1 MRPRPTQHRRVIEP
15 RHYRD
20 VLGRFATGVTIVAAT
35 TPDGPVGLAVSAFA
49 SVSLDPPLVLFC
61 VTRASRS
68 WTSIEQAGVFG
79 VSVLRDDQE
88 QISRRFA
95 GPGRDRFAGVAI
107 TDSELGVPLIDQAL
121 AHVECTIEAVHRAG
135 DHYVVIGRVA
145 RMDATDGLPL
155 LYFRGAYE
163 TLYPP
168 ERA

>member
-1 MRPRPTQHRRVIEP
+1 MTHARRVIAP
-15 RHYRD
+15 QHYRD

-35 TPDGPVGLAVSAFA
+35 TPDGHVGLAVSSFA

-68 WTSIEQAGVFG
+68 WASIERAGTFG
-79 VSVLRDDQE
+79 VSILRDDQE
-88 QISRRFA
+88 QVSRRFA
-95 GPGRDRFAGVAI
+95 GPGRDRFDGVAI
-107 TDSELGVPLIDQAL
+107 ADSELGVPLIGQAL
-121 AHVECTIEAVHRAG
+121 AHVECTIEAVHPAG

-168 ERA
+168 EGA